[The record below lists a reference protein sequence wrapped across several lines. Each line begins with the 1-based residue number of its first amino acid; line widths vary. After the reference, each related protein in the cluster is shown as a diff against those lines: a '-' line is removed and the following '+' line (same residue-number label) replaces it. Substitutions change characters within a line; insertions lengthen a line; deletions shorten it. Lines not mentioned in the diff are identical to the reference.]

1 MTIDEIKQEVICDI
15 EAHTEWHEEVRRGK
29 MFGILMVRDVINA
42 DTPADVTCNVSQDV
56 KYLKAYSGQILGRS
70 NWEGYV
76 PAIFDY
82 LEEGGYF
89 KRHEAEIIDI
99 NKEVERQQALLPKG
113 KRTRELEGLK
123 ALRKEKSNIL
133 QRWLFSKFMI
143 AAPTGEQRSVLEV
156 FQDYATANNLKQQYP
171 PGGTGEC
178 CAPKLLHYANKH
190 GLRPLQLMEFWYGD
204 SPKGE
209 VRHHGMVYEPCQAK
223 CMPILWHVAPK
234 TDFTIHGSALRLE
247 VPKAKTITLDDII
260 YEDDWFIAINK
271 PSGLLSVPGKR
282 QMPNAET
289 MLESIKCKVTSDKLD
304 MQQTCCDT
312 AEGNSTC
319 HLSLGT
325 FHLKMTHR
333 LDMDTSGVL
342 LAAKTKEAFVAMQK
356 LFAKHEEVQKE
367 YVALLSS
374 VAVPSLRGRSEAEGV
389 KRPLRAGG
397 EASLPLSP
405 DFLNRPRQMV
415 DYEHGKEAVTR
426 YEIGECF
433 QMGLTPVV
441 RVRLWP
447 KTGRTHQLR
456 IHCAHKDGL
465 GMPILGD
472 PLYGDTPAERMYLH
486 AHKLTFMHPMTHEEI
501 TIVAPCE
508 F

>member
-1 MTIDEIKQEVICDI
+1 MTIDDIKQEVIRDI

-29 MFGILMVRDVINA
+29 MFGVLMVEDAEVR
-42 DTPADVTCNVSQDV
+42 
-56 KYLKAYSGQILGRS
+56 YLKAYSGQILGRS
-70 NWEGYV
+70 DWEGYV

-82 LEEGGYF
+82 LEEDGYF
-89 KRHEAEIIDI
+89 KRHEAEISNI

-113 KRTRELEGLK
+113 KRTRELEELK
-123 ALRKEKSNIL
+123 AERKEKSNIL

-143 AAPTGEQRSVLEV
+143 ATPTGEERSVLEV
-156 FQDYATANNLKQQYP
+156 FQDYVQANNLKQQYP

-223 CMPILWHVAPK
+223 CMPILWHMAPK

-260 YEDDWFIAINK
+260 YEDEWFVAINK

-289 MLESIKCKVTSDKLD
+289 MLESIKCKV
-304 MQQTCCDT
+304 
-312 AEGNSTC
+312 
-319 HLSLGT
+319 
-325 FHLKMTHR
+325 KMTHR

-342 LAAKTKEAFVAMQK
+342 LAAKTEEAFVAMQK

-367 YVALLSS
+367 YIALLSC
-374 VAVPSLRGRSEAEGV
+374 AAAPSLLE
-389 KRPLRAGG
+389 RAGG
-397 EASLPLSP
+397 EVPLPLSP

-415 DYEHGKEAVTR
+415 DYDHGKEAVTR
-426 YEIGECF
+426 YETEECF
-433 QMGLTPVV
+433 QMGQTPVV

-486 AHKLTFMHPMTHEEI
+486 AHKLTFMHPMTHEII
-501 TIVAPCE
+501 TIVAQCDC
-508 F
+508 